1 MVQIIC
7 AIISGITAVAVA
19 IIGIISS
26 KAAKK
31 SENMS
36 KIYQMNQ
43 DRRKKADLLVL
54 QMLDATL
61 ELSIVSSNALT
72 NGHNNGN
79 VEEARAAAK
88 KAKDDYQAFLLEIMS
103 EEHLKSIPM

>member
-1 MVQIIC
+1 
-7 AIISGITAVAVA
+7 
-19 IIGIISS
+19 
-26 KAAKK
+26 
-31 SENMS
+31 
-36 KIYQMNQ
+36 
-43 DRRKKADLLVL
+43 
-54 QMLDATL
+54 MLDATL

-79 VEEARAAAK
+79 VEEARIAAK

>member
-7 AIISGITAVAVA
+7 AIISGVTAIAVA

-31 SENMS
+31 SANMS
-36 KIYQMNQ
+36 KVYQMNQ
-43 DRRKKADLLVL
+43 ERRKKADLLVL

-79 VEEARAAAK
+79 VEEARLAAK
-88 KAKDDYQAFLLEIMS
+88 KAKEDYQAFLLEIMS
-103 EEHLKSIPM
+103 EEHLSTIPM

>member
-1 MVQIIC
+1 
-7 AIISGITAVAVA
+7 
-19 IIGIISS
+19 
-26 KAAKK
+26 
-31 SENMS
+31 
-36 KIYQMNQ
+36 MNQ
-43 DRRKKADLLVL
+43 DKRKKADLLVL